1 MTSIRQYKITARHDH
16 GVYSMVIYGHS
27 SEKSAIDCFF
37 GYRKSAAIVYFKGR
51 KSKYRTAYNVSINYL
66 RGKKMNNYDQSSSG
80 EKISFHVN
88 YDHDLAT
95 IYYDCFESENTR
107 LSFGRDFSLF
117 LIGEAEAPFFNKTE
131 LNKFKKEALF
141 NLCLDY
147 EILSYNA
154 SLNDY
159 TKADYVSDLLNIS
172 IKRHYEYLIANY
184 TWHNIGENISH
195 DYFIS
200 RGYSQG
206 DAVYI
211 VKLDGPI
218 DSSFRNYVNNI
229 LWDCPISIYADID
242 GLEFS
247 EDQFLTD
254 NYSYDKSEV
263 IEKIKGF
270 SISDYAKNW
279 LIEALPEYPKSY

>member
-1 MTSIRQYKITARHDH
+1 
-16 GVYSMVIYGHS
+16 
-27 SEKSAIDCFF
+27 
-37 GYRKSAAIVYFKGR
+37 
-51 KSKYRTAYNVSINYL
+51 
-66 RGKKMNNYDQSSSG
+66 MNNYDQSSSG
-80 EKISFHVN
+80 ENISFHVN

-107 LSFGRDFSLF
+107 LSFGRDSSLF

-184 TWHNIGENISH
+184 TWHDIGENISH
-195 DYFIS
+195 EYFIS

-218 DSSFRNYVNNI
+218 DNSFRNYVNNI
-229 LWDCPISIYADID
+229 LWDCPISIFANVN
-242 GLEFS
+242 GLEIF
-247 EDQFLTD
+247 EDEFLTD
-254 NYSYDKSEV
+254 IYSYDKDEV
-263 IEKIKGF
+263 TEKIKGF
-270 SISDYAKNW
+270 SISEYAKNW
-279 LIEALPEYPKSY
+279 LIESLPEYPKSY